1 VRTFSPP
8 ANQYL
13 KGITN
18 RTLTESRNGH
28 RSQEFRATVSLHLL
42 LLACS
47 CAIDLLRQAQE
58 TDTVLLFIAG
68 HGFNDGP
75 NDCFLPNCRQCSGLS
90 AQR

>member
-1 VRTFSPP
+1 VEP
-8 ANQYL
+8 
-13 KGITN
+13 N
-18 RTLTESRNGH
+18 RGPRAAALVARGH
-28 RSQEFRATVSLHLL
+28 PGDGPWRLSLHLL

>member
-1 VRTFSPP
+1 
-8 ANQYL
+8 
-13 KGITN
+13 
-18 RTLTESRNGH
+18 
-28 RSQEFRATVSLHLL
+28 L